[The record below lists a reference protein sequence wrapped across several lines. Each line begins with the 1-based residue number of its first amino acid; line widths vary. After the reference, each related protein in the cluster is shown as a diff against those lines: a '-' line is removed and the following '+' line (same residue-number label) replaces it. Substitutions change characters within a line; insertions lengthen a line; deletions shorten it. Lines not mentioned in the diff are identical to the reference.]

1 MNINKHTVS
10 NKFGGRIGSK
20 GNNSIVLV
28 LVFGTSRVT
37 EPPTS
42 PPKNWCLLLIYWQI
56 FGLPLQGSVN
66 VCDFKQHQV
75 ISHVLCCISHVVQ
88 GNDFHLFL

>member
-37 EPPTS
+37 EPP
-42 PPKNWCLLLIYWQI
+42 PKKKT
-56 FGLPLQGSVN
+56 G
-66 VCDFKQHQV
+66 VC
-75 ISHVLCCISHVVQ
+75 C
-88 GNDFHLFL
+88 